1 MGFFDFILASAQTPT
16 KVDARANVMA
26 PYYQDQWAPIATV
39 RTSRASAMQVPAVA
53 RARNIICGTIA
64 SLGLNAYNDL
74 TGTKITERPIL
85 KQPDPALPA
94 VVTYAWTTEDIL
106 FLGHAFWLVLEV
118 DPTDGRPS
126 AARRID
132 PMRVT
137 FTLDQITGEV
147 IDGFQLDGYRVP
159 LTGVGSLI
167 MFSGIDEGVL
177 NRAGRTIHTAL
188 QLEKSASRMADE
200 PAPSMVIKN
209 TGVDLPPEQVN
220 SLMSAWKTAR
230 QNRATAYLSGPLDV
244 TAFGFSA
251 MEQQLIESRS
261 FVASE
266 ISRLMNIP
274 AWYLNAETASATYSN
289 VSAERRSLVDF
300 SLKPLMQA
308 ISERLSMNDITPRGQ
323 VVRFDLDDYLRGNP
337 LEQVEVLSK
346 MLESGIIDIE
356 EAREEMDLAPR
367 GNDNAN

>member
-1 MGFFDFILASAQTPT
+1 MGFFDFILASAPTPT
-16 KVDARANVMA
+16 KVDARATVVT
-26 PYYQDQWAPIATV
+26 PYYQNQFTAFDVV
-39 RTSRASAMQVPAVA
+39 RTTRSDAMQVPAVA
-53 RARNIICGTIA
+53 RARNIKCGTIGT
-64 SLGLNAYNDL
+64 LGLNTYNDL
-74 TGTKITERPIL
+74 TGAKVTDRPIL

-94 VVTYAWTTEDIL
+94 VVTYAWTAEDID
-106 FLGHAFWLVLEV
+106 FVGRAFWLVLEV

-126 AARRID
+126 QARRID
-132 PMRVT
+132 PYRVT
-137 FTLDQITGEV
+137 FITDTITGEI
-147 IDGFQLDGYRVP
+147 IDGFRLDGQQVP

-167 MFSGIDEGVL
+167 MFSGIDEGIL

-188 QLEKSASRMADE
+188 QLEKSAARMADE
-200 PAPSMVIKN
+200 PTPSMVIKN
-209 TGVDLPPEQVN
+209 TGVDLPPEQVS
-220 SLMSAWKTAR
+220 SLMAAWKNAR

-289 VSAERRSLVDF
+289 VSAERRSLIDF
-300 SLKPLMQA
+300 SLRPIMSC
-308 ISERLSMNDITPRGQ
+308 IEERLSMNDITPRGQ
-323 VVRFDLDDYLRGNP
+323 IVRFDLDDYLRGNP

-367 GNDNAN
+367 GNENAN